1 MHEVVTPARR
11 DMLHFAHRIYIK
23 KTVRPLYLSVKVD
36 LEIGKCPVCIC
47 GLLIPISG
55 QIFG

>member
-23 KTVRPLYLSVKVD
+23 RTVRPLYLTVEVG
-36 LEIGKCPVCIC
+36 LEIVKSPVCIC
-47 GLLIPISG
+47 GLLISISG
-55 QIFG
+55 QIFV

>member
-23 KTVRPLYLSVKVD
+23 RTVRPLPLTV
-36 LEIGKCPVCIC
+36 
-47 GLLIPISG
+47 
-55 QIFG
+55 